1 MGCRRKDLCRP
12 HLAESPV
19 RRISVASVSEGA
31 VCVSQEFDLDEVEI
45 DFISFV
51 PRGANRK
58 KYFLVKEDRQLKEDI
73 LKSILETDEGE
84 VSRILKEAR
93 LEGEAAGVLEAAAK
107 LLKAYR
113 DELPEDALKILA
125 KACGLPESEP
135 VEKKDPKNEGEGTEG
150 PAESLSKEA
159 IAKMDPATQ
168 AVVKQ
173 LLVENALTKTEAR
186 EARQIVKELKDQQVL
201 KEYVAKAEG
210 LQNLPVQPLKL
221 GPIMKTLG
229 ESHPREFE
237 EIFKLLKAA
246 DAVLEK
252 SELFQEFGKAGAK
265 ESSAEGQI
273 YAKARGLVAKDG
285 DLTFEEAVE
294 KVMDL
299 EPELYEKA
307 EAERQERIA
316 RRGK

>member
-1 MGCRRKDLCRP
+1 
-12 HLAESPV
+12 
-19 RRISVASVSEGA
+19 
-31 VCVSQEFDLDEVEI
+31 VSQEFDLGEVEI

-84 VSRILKEAR
+84 VSRIVKEAR

-135 VEKKDPKNEGEGTEG
+135 MVEKNDPKNEVEGTEG

-173 LLVENALTKTEAR
+173 LLEENAVTKTEAR

-252 SELFQEFGKAGAK
+252 SELFQELGKAGAK

-273 YAKARGLVAKDG
+273 YAKARGLVAKDA

-294 KVMDL
+294 KVMDM

-307 EAERQERIA
+307 EAERQERVA
-316 RRGK
+316 RRGR

>member
-1 MGCRRKDLCRP
+1 M
-12 HLAESPV
+12 
-19 RRISVASVSEGA
+19 
-31 VCVSQEFDLDEVEI
+31 SQEFDLGEVEI

-58 KYFLVKEDRQLKEDI
+58 KYFLVKEDRALKEDI

-84 VSRILKEAR
+84 VSRIVKEAR

-107 LLKAYR
+107 LLKAYK
-113 DELPEDALKILA
+113 DELPEDSLKILA
-125 KACGLPESEP
+125 KACGLQESEP
-135 VEKKDPKNEGEGTEG
+135 VVEKNDPKNEGEGKES

-173 LLVENALTKTEAR
+173 LLEENAVTKTEAR

-201 KEYVAKAEG
+201 KEYVAKAEE

-273 YAKARGLVAKDG
+273 YAKARAMVAKDA

-307 EAERQERIA
+307 EQERQERIA
-316 RRGK
+316 RRGR